1 MVTLSLRK
9 LTKRFGAVAAVE
21 QANLD
26 VNAGEFLVIVGESG
40 CGKTTTLRLI
50 AGLEQPDSGT
60 IFINGA
66 PVNDIPVGRRNV
78 QMIFQNYAL
87 WPHMRVF
94 DADRYSNLTLPLK
107 VRKWTSEKIT
117 EYLRPLAWKI
127 GIDESH
133 FNRKPTELSGG
144 QQQRVALGRAIIAE
158 TPLCLMDEPLSNLD
172 AQLRHEMRREIRSL
186 QQKLGITM
194 VYVTHDQTEAMTM
207 ADQVVLL
214 RDGRIEQDGTPEA
227 LYNRPATAF
236 TARFI
241 GTPPMN
247 VISLPGHARNGQ
259 WLGVRPED
267 IQIGGEGIAAVVESV
282 EYLGADSIVACRAG
296 SETVTVR
303 VPRAPDYAAGAAV
316 KLSWEASAVHYFDAA
331 TGLRSN

>member
-1 MVTLSLRK
+1 MAVMVTLSLRK
-9 LTKRFGAVAAVE
+9 LTKRFGAVAAVD

-144 QQQRVALGRAIIAE
+144 QQQRVALGRAMVTSPQIM
-158 TPLCLMDEPLSNLD
+158 LMDEPLSNIDPPNRLKM
-172 AQLRHEMRREIRSL
+172 RHEILNFHKENRL
-186 QQKLGITM
+186 TTL
-194 VYVTHDQTEAMTM
+194 YVTHNL
-207 ADQVVLL
+207 ADGVALADRIAVM
-214 RDGRIEQDGTPEA
+214 REGRFEQADTAENLMRHPVTDYVADFFRAEQFGF
-227 LYNRPATAF
+227 RISAT
-236 TARFI
+236 
-241 GTPPMN
+241 
-247 VISLPGHARNGQ
+247 
-259 WLGVRPED
+259 
-267 IQIGGEGIAAVVESV
+267 
-282 EYLGADSIVACRAG
+282 
-296 SETVTVR
+296 
-303 VPRAPDYAAGAAV
+303 
-316 KLSWEASAVHYFDAA
+316 
-331 TGLRSN
+331 